1 MSNTMIDALDDEQ
14 LDQLIQQEIAARTSF
29 ATALNK
35 TKLLDILRELVD
47 GSACLD
53 FISAR
58 KRRQISAGR
67 PELELTFN
75 LEVAAELHPDL
86 APDFYNFTNHTARR
100 TARTEVVR
108 RELMAKLLDFF
119 SAAFKYVLDGK
130 VPENYAEYEE
140 RVYQILDGKNTELLR
155 EQLIDIFKVKDKEG
169 NLTERTGF
177 TFSIV
182 NSVALPPD
190 DEPEDDSVTVEIA
203 Y

>member
-14 LDQLIQQEIAARTSF
+14 LDKIIQQEIAARTSF

-35 TKLLDILRELVD
+35 VKLLDILRELVD
-47 GSACLD
+47 SSPCLD
-53 FISAR
+53 FINAR

-67 PELELTFN
+67 PELELIFDM
-75 LEVAAELHPDL
+75 EKAVELHPDL
-86 APDFYNFTNHTARR
+86 ANDFYNFNDHAIRR
-100 TARTEVVR
+100 TARTELVR
-108 RELMAKLLDFF
+108 RELMIKLLDFF

-130 VPENYAEYEE
+130 VPENYAEYED
-140 RVYQILDGKNTELLR
+140 RVYQILDGKNTEILR
-155 EQLIDIFKVKDKEG
+155 DQLIDIFKVKDKEG